1 MGMSRASK
9 SKYTP
14 NLHRKQTTEYLIE
27 AVPDF
32 VQIGNISKLRER
44 IEMAGYA
51 YDTITLLS
59 PTLFHS
65 VAGKA
70 SIT

>member
-14 NLHRKQTTEYLIE
+14 NLHRKQTKECLIE
-27 AVPDF
+27 TIVDF
-32 VQIGNISKLRER
+32 VQTENISNLRKH

-51 YDTITLLS
+51 YDKITSLS
-59 PTLFHS
+59 PTLIQS

-70 SIT
+70 TIT

>member
-1 MGMSRASK
+1 MSRASK

-14 NLHRKQTTEYLIE
+14 NLLRKQTKEDLIE
-27 AVPDF
+27 AVKDF
-32 VQIGNISKLRER
+32 NQIENISKLRER
-44 IEMAGYA
+44 IEMAGHA
-51 YDTITLLS
+51 YDTITSLS

-70 SIT
+70 TITG